1 LNPSPNTQLPLFAT
15 PAVDVQ
21 RRADGALIVRNP
33 MPLQPYARC
42 VGEWLEYWGRQ
53 APERDFLL
61 QRGADGGWHG
71 VTYGQALARVR
82 RIAAWLLAHE
92 RETGNGAKMENGVNS
107 SRRPVCVLSGNSV
120 NHGLLMLACL
130 HVGIPYAAVSP
141 AYCLMSR
148 DYAKVKNL
156 IERLEPMII
165 FAEGAARF
173 APAMTALQGL
183 HQALWVVGDEDR
195 FDELPAAMQTQT
207 LHFGA
212 LLERPQNGEDDA
224 AVNAAFAS
232 LTPDTLAKIL
242 FTSGSTGTP
251 KGVLNTQRMLCASQ
265 QSKQQIW
272 PFLQAQPPVL
282 LDWLPWNHTFGG
294 NHNLN
299 MMLCNGGTL
308 YIDGGKPVSGA
319 FDTTL
324 NNLREVAP
332 TLYMNVPHGF
342 DMLVPAL
349 REDAALRKQFFSRLQ
364 VIFYAAAALPQ
375 HLWDALIDLSR
386 EELGQPVSMV
396 TAWGSTETSPLATDC
411 YFQAERSGV
420 IGLPVPG
427 MTLKL
432 IPNGD
437 KLEIRL
443 KGDMVTPGYFKQPN
457 VTAQS
462 FDEEG
467 WYLIGDAVRF
477 VDPDNPVAG
486 LVFDGRVSEDFKLMT
501 ATWVS
506 VGTLRIK
513 GVEALAPLAQDI
525 VVTGHDRDSV
535 GFLVFPNL
543 AACRQLAG
551 ADEAVPVPDVLA
563 HPAVRAKLRQGLQ
576 TLHEQ
581 SGGASSLYADRAL
594 LLLEPPS
601 VDDGEITDKGYINQS
616 AVLRLREDCVQALY
630 GDIHGT
636 PPDPRVVWLRE
647 G

>member
-1 LNPSPNTQLPLFAT
+1 LNPSPNPQPPLFAT
-15 PAVDVQ
+15 PEVDVQ

-42 VGEWLEYWGRQ
+42 VGQWLEYWGRH

-61 QRGADGGWHG
+61 QRDAQGIWQG
-71 VTYGQALARVR
+71 VTYGQALTRVR

-92 RETGNGAKMENGVNS
+92 KEVDPHAGAGS
-107 SRRPVCVLSGNSV
+107 IRRPVCVLSENSV

-156 IERLEPMII
+156 IERLEPMLI
-165 FAEGAARF
+165 FSEQAARF

-183 HQALWVVGDEDR
+183 HCARWVVGDEDGG
-195 FDELPAAMQTQT
+195 DELPALSATET

-212 LLERPQNGEDDA
+212 LLERPQTGEDATADA
-224 AVNAAFAS
+224 AGVNAAFAA
-232 LTPDTLAKIL
+232 LTPETLAKIL

-251 KGVLNTQRMLCASQ
+251 KGVVNTQRMLCASQ

-299 MMLCNGGTL
+299 MILCNGGTL
-308 YIDGGKPVSGA
+308 YIDGGKPVPGA
-319 FDTTL
+319 FEATI

-332 TLYMNVPHGF
+332 TLYMNVPRGF

-375 HLWDALIDLSR
+375 HLWDALIELSR
-386 EELGQPVSMV
+386 QELGQPVPMV

-432 IPNGD
+432 IANGE

-443 KGDMVTPGYFKQPN
+443 KGDMVTPGYFKQPD
-457 VTAQS
+457 VTARS

-467 WYLIGDAVRF
+467 YYLIGDAVRF
-477 VDPDNPVAG
+477 ADPDNPLAG

-543 AACRQLAG
+543 AACRQLADMDDS
-551 ADEAVPVPDVLA
+551 ASVQDVLA

-576 TLHEQ
+576 TLYEQ

-594 LLLEPPS
+594 LLTDPPS

-630 GDIHGT
+630 A
-636 PPDPRVVWLRE
+636 PQADPRLVFLRT
-647 G
+647 